1 MKLVHHSVLT
11 DDFAVQDHLPK
22 IVIMGL
28 LVQGGWLVHF
38 NLLLDKYE
46 NSLISCMDNSLS
58 CFNDKNSN
66 PVNIKEMFQKKFL
79 NYRP

>member
-28 LVQGGWLVHF
+28 LVQGDWLVHF
-38 NLLLDKYE
+38 NLLLDNYE
-46 NSLISCMDNSLS
+46 NDLERLFFYM
-58 CFNDKNSN
+58 
-66 PVNIKEMFQKKFL
+66 
-79 NYRP
+79 RPGSVRIV